1 MYRYTDLDGSRKT
14 IYTSNLNALREQEK
28 LIQRDIDDGIGY
40 KAGATTYKK
49 IYRVT
54 KSIEK
59 SRNNK
64 YLPKSS
70 KNTQIVKIQ

>member
-1 MYRYTDLDGSRKT
+1 MNLPSLQTNLRKGESERKDGIYMYR
-14 IYTSNLNALREQEK
+14 
-28 LIQRDIDDGIGY
+28 
-40 KAGATTYKK
+40 YKK